1 MSKETD
7 ENKAIIQLFLDA
19 WNSRRPDA
27 FDDLVAPNVVRH
39 CEATPDVQIRSLDH
53 LKDFLRQ
60 DTTTFPDSVQ
70 TIRLMV
76 AEKNL
81 VAAWAT
87 YEGTQQGPIG
97 PFPPSGRKAQFD
109 LGQCSASKPERSRNG
124 G

>member
-53 LKDFLRQ
+53 LKGFSAAGHDDISGFCT
-60 DTTTFPDSVQ
+60 DDQ
-70 TIRLMV
+70 T
-76 AEKNL
+76 
-81 VAAWAT
+81 
-87 YEGTQQGPIG
+87 Y
-97 PFPPSGRKAQFD
+97 GRR
-109 LGQCSASKPERSRNG
+109 EESRRRMG
-124 G
+124 HL